1 MMPDTLVLIG
11 YLLVLT
17 VAGPRVL
24 SGAGWAE
31 RAPRLAIAAW
41 QAMTASALA
50 AAALAGLSLTL
61 PSVHLGFDLSGL
73 VHACLA
79 ALRAQYR
86 TPIGVVTGLAGALLT
101 GATIG
106 RATSCVLMT
115 MLRARRLRRRHGE
128 ALMLVGVFD
137 PTLGAVVVPSDQ
149 PAVYCLPGRGHRV
162 VVTSAARAALNGEQ
176 LAAALAHEQA
186 HVRQRHD
193 LVIAWATGLASAFPG
208 VPLFR
213 AAHGET
219 ARLIEMLADD
229 QALRHHD
236 RVTLAEALVTLASP
250 ARPAVGLAAAGGG
263 VSARV
268 TRLIAPRP
276 PLSRR
281 RRTLAVAALLL
292 LATVPILP
300 ISDASHDVAATCRPP
315 TRHTT
320 ARPLAQPASHPGG
333 QPMPRVSYYPS

>member
-1 MMPDTLVLIG
+1 MMPDTLVLTG
-11 YLLVLT
+11 YLLVLA

-24 SGAGWAE
+24 AGAGWAE
-31 RAPRLAIAAW
+31 RAPRLGIAAW

-61 PSVHLGFDLSGL
+61 PTVHLGFDVSGL

-86 TPIGVVTGLAGALLT
+86 TPLGVVTGVGGALL
-101 GATIG
+101 AVAIAG
-106 RATSCVLMT
+106 RAAGCVLMT
-115 MLRARRLRRRHGE
+115 MMRARRLRRRHSE
-128 ALMLVGVFD
+128 ALMLLGTFD
-137 PTLGAVVVPSDQ
+137 PKLGAIVVPSERA
-149 PAVYCLPGRGHRV
+149 AVYCLPGRGHRV

-193 LVIAWATGLASAFPG
+193 LVIAWATGLARAFPA

-213 AAHGET
+213 AAQIET
-219 ARLIEMLADD
+219 ARLVEMLADD

-236 RVTLAEALVTLASP
+236 RVALAEALVTLASP
-250 ARPAVGLAAAGGG
+250 TSPAVGLAAAASS
-263 VSARV
+263 VTARV
-268 TRLIAPRP
+268 HRLIDPRP
-276 PLSRR
+276 ALTKR
-281 RRTLAVAALLL
+281 RRTFAVAALLL

-300 ISDASHDVAATCRPP
+300 ISDASHDIAANCRPP
-315 TRHTT
+315 TRHPTT
-320 ARPLAQPASHPGG
+320 QLVARPAAHPGG
-333 QPMPRVSYYPS
+333 NPMPHVFYYPS

>member
-1 MMPDTLVLIG
+1 MMPDTLVLFG
-11 YLLVLT
+11 YVLVLT

-24 SGAGWAE
+24 AGAGWAE
-31 RAPRLAIAAW
+31 RAPRLGIAAW
-41 QAMTASALA
+41 QAMTASVLA

-86 TPIGVVTGLAGALLT
+86 TPSGVVTGVCGALL
-101 GATIG
+101 AAAIIG
-106 RATSCVLMT
+106 RAAGCVLTT

-128 ALMLVGVFD
+128 ALILLGTFD
-137 PTLGAVVVPSDQ
+137 PTLGAIVVPSEQ
-149 PAVYCLPGRGHRV
+149 PALYCLPGRGHRV
-162 VVTSAARAALNGEQ
+162 VITSAARAALDGEQ

-193 LVIAWATGLASAFPG
+193 LVIAWATGLARAFPAI
-208 VPLFR
+208 PLFR
-213 AAHGET
+213 TAHGET
-219 ARLIEMLADD
+219 ARLVEMLADD

-236 RVTLAEALVTLASP
+236 RVALAEALLTLASP
-250 ARPAVGLAAAGGG
+250 ASPAVGLAAAAGG

-268 TRLIAPRP
+268 YRLIAPRP
-276 PLSRR
+276 PLTRR
-281 RRTLAVAALLL
+281 RRTLAVSALLL
-292 LATVPILP
+292 LAVAPVLP
-300 ISDASHDVAATCRPP
+300 ISDAPHDVAADCRPP

-320 ARPLAQPASHPGG
+320 TQPVAPSARHPDGN
-333 QPMPRVSYYPS
+333 PMPNASYYPS